1 MACGAADA
9 GPAQSVV
16 SQCHFD
22 GRQYSAGSIVKMSDG
37 LARECLEAGGGRS
50 LKWSELSLRPI

>member
-1 MACGAADA
+1 VA
-9 GPAQSVV
+9 

-37 LARECLEAGGGRS
+37 LARECLESVGGRAH
-50 LKWSELSLRPI
+50 KWSEFALRPI